1 MMIIGRDALTRPDSG
16 AILQK
21 SKTLAANFGFINQEK
36 GWNGFNVLHRSQGQI
51 NALELGI
58 QFKPIETKP
67 KILFLLGCDNNIS
80 PKDIPKDCF
89 VVYIGSFGDQ
99 GAQYADVILP
109 VAAYTEKYG
118 TFGNQ

>member
-1 MMIIGRDALTRPDSG
+1 MIIGRDALSRPDSA

-21 SKTLAANFGFINQEK
+21 AKSVASNLGFINQEK
-36 GWNGFNVLHRSQGQI
+36 GWNGFNVLHRSQGEI

-58 QFKPIETKP
+58 RFKPMEGKP
-67 KILFLLGCDNNIS
+67 KIIFLLGCDNNIV
-80 PKDIPKDCF
+80 PQDIPKDAF

-109 VAAYTEKYG
+109 ASAYTERNGTYG
-118 TFGNQ
+118 K